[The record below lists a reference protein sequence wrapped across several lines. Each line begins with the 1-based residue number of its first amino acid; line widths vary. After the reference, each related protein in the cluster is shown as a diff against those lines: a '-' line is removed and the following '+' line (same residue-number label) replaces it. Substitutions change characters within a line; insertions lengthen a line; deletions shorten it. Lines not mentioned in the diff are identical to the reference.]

1 MGVVLLSTCA
11 PRVTRPI
18 LREGNREFEIDIS
31 ARVRTDPDTS
41 LEVTMDIP
49 AEVGNIDTLCFPPLV
64 PGSYTVIKYGGY
76 VRDMVA
82 LDDSG
87 DTISF
92 TVFDSTYYLFD
103 ESPTRITY
111 RLIPTTA
118 GDDSIPRFAG
128 THFGTEYWLLNTYAV
143 FGYIPALQDKPLRV
157 QLSVPEAW
165 TVGTALDMDSSGA
178 LYADNYRHLYDSPI
192 LAGDLTEAGFTHNE
206 RTYFIYTY
214 SENPGVQAH
223 GLRREIQSGV
233 KAADAFLDGIPTDRY
248 WFLIMVHDSISV
260 SAGAHE
266 HRKSSIYSL
275 TGDLWA
281 VRDILD
287 LVVPHEL
294 FHTLIPLRLQS
305 EEIRKI
311 DYIGT
316 NRVRHLWFY
325 EGLAQYSAYKMLLC
339 AGEMSLDE
347 FLDETR
353 SVLVSNELA
362 HDSVSLD
369 SLSRAALYDRK
380 LLIDIY
386 RRGFVLGLALDLHIV
401 VESSGEETL
410 RNVLLKMRD
419 RYPLGNPFP
428 TDSLFAIIADLSVPS
443 VEPFLKKHVLEI
455 SDYALN
461 RLFDHIGVVYNAR
474 EPHPIFES
482 NAGFLPI
489 PDDKSN
495 RLVVGGIYPSVEE
508 TPFEEGDTLI
518 SINGEQVYADEFSI
532 EFRGLLLSPPGRTFT
547 AVVAR
552 GRKEISFPAKTHQF
566 YRYHTTEIR
575 VGVDRRKR
583 LLRDAWMNCR

>member
-1 MGVVLLSTCA
+1 MFFAKGTLVHLRICIALCMGVVLLSTCA

-41 LEVTMDIP
+41 LEVIMDIP

-443 VEPFLKKHVLEI
+443 
-455 SDYALN
+455 
-461 RLFDHIGVVYNAR
+461 
-474 EPHPIFES
+474 
-482 NAGFLPI
+482 
-489 PDDKSN
+489 KSKA
-495 RLVVGGIYPSVEE
+495 
-508 TPFEEGDTLI
+508 
-518 SINGEQVYADEFSI
+518 QA
-532 EFRGLLLSPPGRTFT
+532 
-547 AVVAR
+547 
-552 GRKEISFPAKTHQF
+552 
-566 YRYHTTEIR
+566 
-575 VGVDRRKR
+575 
-583 LLRDAWMNCR
+583 